1 MSKVNG
7 EKITIR
13 KYEIQFIRLQ
23 ETRRPTCK
31 KREKL
36 PGDRK
41 VFFAYQLFSE
51 HLLRS
56 KSCCNLLLLGAESFS
71 SELPTTSLNPLLL
84 TI

>member
-1 MSKVNG
+1 M
-7 EKITIR
+7 ER
-13 KYEIQFIRLQ
+13 KLLLENMKYSLLEFKKLVGL
-23 ETRRPTCK
+23 PVK

-41 VFFAYQLFSE
+41 VFFGYQLFSE